1 MYVPKVVMKNRL
13 LLPLLALLPL
23 TACDQPAEGNT
34 DDGIVEPGVD
44 GKSDEFNGVTD
55 GGTLRFGE
63 SIEGSFDEDFQ
74 FFEYTFRARADAEL
88 DIEIT
93 RSGSSSSLDTT
104 LFLYRNDADGGAPS
118 RITIDDDEGWGA
130 LSRIR
135 DFRLFSEGEY
145 TIVVGTKGA
154 TGRGNFRLSLGCT
167 NGDCE
172 PEAPQAE
179 CNPFFEE
186 ALVECFVEIG
196 GLDYEFEV
204 PAFELVGECQD
215 WVDES
220 TESICPT
227 EDEPLCVDSEPALT
241 ACMNQWEAEY
251 VRPASGLSE
260 DNDGGLDALVQS
272 VSDSENCDGGED
284 AGCSFEG
291 TLYRYEGDAPDAA
304 SLLAFARA
312 QTEIGPGAFLNQ
324 TLESEASALKSII
337 ENYGVDDE
345 FEAFLTDAGLDLD
358 EAQVSV
364 SDSFGEFQWN
374 WGECEGG
381 LVTATFPSAQRVLV
395 VQDMFC
401 AG

>member
-1 MYVPKVVMKNRL
+1 MKTRR

-23 TACDQPAEGNT
+23 TACDQSEETPAA
-34 DDGIVEPGVD
+34 DGVVEPGLD
-44 GKSDEFNGVTD
+44 GKSDEFDGVED
-55 GGTLRFGE
+55 GGTIRFGE
-63 SIEGSFDEDFQ
+63 AVEGSFVEDFQ
-74 FFEYTFRARADAEL
+74 FFEYTFRAREDAEL

-93 RSGSSSSLDTT
+93 QSGSSRDLDTT

-118 RITIDDDEGWGA
+118 RIALDDDEGWGS

-145 TIVVGTKGA
+145 TVVVGTKGA
-154 TGRGNFRLSLGCT
+154 TGRGNFRLSLGCA

-186 ALVECFVEIG
+186 ALQECFVELG
-196 GLDYEFEV
+196 NYEFDFEV
-204 PAFELVGECQD
+204 PAFELVGECRD
-215 WVDES
+215 WVDDS

-241 ACMNQWEAEY
+241 ACMNQWEGEY

-272 VSDSENCDGGED
+272 VWDSENCDGGED

-291 TLYRYEGDAPDAA
+291 TLYRYDGDAPDAA
-304 SLLAFARA
+304 ALLAFARD
-312 QTEIGPGAFLNQ
+312 QTQIGPGAFLDQ
-324 TLESEASALKSII
+324 TLESEPAALKSII
-337 ENYGVDDE
+337 DTYGVDDE
-345 FEAFLTDAGLDLD
+345 FQAFLTDAGLDLD
-358 EAQVSV
+358 EAQVSITE
-364 SDSFGEFQWN
+364 SFGSFQWN
-374 WGECEGG
+374 WGDCEGG